1 MKHLKMLA
9 LTLGVAVISFLSSC
23 SSDDSDELG
32 ANQITFDGKT
42 YTMVGGLVEDYG
54 AGSPADNATTDTHY
68 NYDFTVADAAFQQTT
83 DVDGDIEFRASD
95 ATFGIYVELF
105 SPTTSSFEVGT
116 FNFISESQ
124 SDVLTSIQGNHF
136 FSAAEAYIPTGGVDS
151 DGDPEFDEFEA
162 TGGTVTVSGNG
173 PTGFTITYD
182 LQFAG
187 GKTLTG
193 SYNAGFVFSDET
205 DAD

>member
-1 MKHLKMLA
+1 MLT

-32 ANQITFDGKT
+32 ANQITFDGNT

-54 AGSPADNATTDTHY
+54 AGSPADNATSDTHY
-68 NYDFTVADAAFQQTT
+68 NYDFTVADAEFVQFT
-83 DVDGDIEFRASD
+83 DDFGDIEFRAND
-95 ATFGIYVELF
+95 ATFGVYVELF
-105 SPTTSSFEVGT
+105 SPTTTSFDVGT
-116 FNFISESQ
+116 FTFIDGDQSE
-124 SDVLTSIQGNHF
+124 VLTSIDGKYF

-151 DGDPEFDEFEA
+151 DGDPEFDEFEV
-162 TGGTVTVSGNG
+162 TGGTVTVSGSG
-173 PTGFTITYD
+173 PTDFTITYD

-187 GKTLTG
+187 GKTLSG
-193 SYNAGFVFSDET
+193 SYNGSFVFSDET